1 VPNSEVLNASR
12 GREGM
17 GSAADAPLPVARW
30 IAILV
35 LLFLIVIGAL
45 VALGTSGLNVLA
57 GLQAFVSAESHWSK
71 GQKDASL
78 ALSRY
83 LDTGEEAD
91 YRRFLGR
98 LAVPLGDRKARLALQ
113 KPSPDVRA
121 AQQGFLE
128 GRNSLSSVD
137 EMAQLFLR
145 YQNVPVFSRA
155 IEVWE
160 RADLLV
166 DEMIDLGTRIHDAP
180 MPLPPPAR
188 AAFAKEIDRLNER
201 ATVLEDAFS
210 AAIFQATR
218 WARGR
223 LIVAILVMTGLLGA
237 LSVGASAL
245 IARLLRRHDEALR
258 SSERRYRL
266 LFERNL
272 AGLFRTTLDGRILD
286 CNSAFA
292 RILGYPSRED
302 VLKVSALDLY
312 AEPSD
317 RESFLA
323 RLAHQR
329 VLVNFELSLKR
340 RDGTPVWV
348 LANET
353 LLAAEGGGDPVME
366 GSLIDIT
373 DRKRAEQQRWHQAN
387 HDALTD
393 LPNRVLFND
402 RLSLAILHA
411 HRRRQSLAVMF
422 LDLDHFKRVND
433 TVGHSAGDELL
444 VKAAD
449 RLRRCIRADDTV
461 ARVGGDEFLLLLNGI
476 ARENDAATMARKI
489 LEVLS
494 EPFLIQKR
502 ELFIEAS
509 IGIGLYPGDG
519 QDAEMLVA
527 NVDTAMYRAKETGRN
542 TFQFFTRK
550 MQEQSQER
558 AAMESG
564 LRRALPRGEF
574 VLHYQPIL
582 RLATRVPIGVE
593 ALVRWRHP
601 EKGILSPREFIPLAE
616 DVGLITRVG
625 EWVLRHACEQARSW
639 QVRGAPN
646 LRVSVNVSARQF
658 HQRDFA
664 AAVRLIV
671 EETGLPPASLELEIT
686 ESIAMQ
692 DVTHTVRMLTELT
705 EFGVQISM
713 DDFGTGHSSLNYL
726 KHFPIRRLKIDQ
738 SFVAGMAHDEKD
750 KAIVATIIAMASNL
764 GLDVT
769 AEGVE
774 TEEQATLLGALGC
787 PDVQGFLFGRPVPAA
802 EVEAALG
809 LGPGRPGL
817 ELQSPSGPGA

>member
-1 VPNSEVLNASR
+1 MSNSEDENGSR
-12 GREGM
+12 PRSG
-17 GSAADAPLPVARW
+17 ATALAKPPLPVARW

-35 LLFLIVIGAL
+35 GLFLIVIVAL
-45 VALGTSGLNVLA
+45 VAVGASGLNVLA
-57 GLQAFVSAESHWSK
+57 GLQSFVSAESHWSK

-83 LDTGEEAD
+83 LDTRDESD
-91 YRRFLGR
+91 YKRFVGR
-98 LAVPLGDRKARLALQ
+98 LGVTLGDRKARQALELPLPDLA
-113 KPSPDVRA
+113 A
-121 AQQGFLE
+121 AQEGFLE
-128 GRNSLSSVD
+128 GRNGGANVN
-137 EMAQLFLR
+137 EMTRLFLR
-145 YQNVPVFSRA
+145 FHDSSTFVRA
-155 IEVWE
+155 IEMWE
-160 RADLLV
+160 RGDRLV
-166 DEMIDLGTRIHDAP
+166 DETLELGARIHAA
-180 MPLPPPAR
+180 PPPIPPDIHAS
-188 AAFAKEIDRLNER
+188 FAKEIDRLNDR
-201 ATVLEDAFS
+201 ATLIEDAFS
-210 AAIFQATR
+210 ATVIQTTR
-218 WARGR
+218 WVRSR
-223 LIVAILVMTGLLGA
+223 LIAAILAMTVLLGA
-237 LSVGASAL
+237 IAVGASAL
-245 IARLLRRHDEALR
+245 IARLLHRRDDALR
-258 SSERRYRL
+258 SSERRFRL

-272 AGLFRTTLDGRILD
+272 AGLFRTTLDGKILD

-312 AEPSD
+312 ADPSD

-323 RLAHQR
+323 RLARQR
-329 VLVNFELSLKR
+329 VLVNFELCLKR
-340 RDGTPVWV
+340 GDGTTVWV
-348 LANET
+348 LANES
-353 LLAAEGGGDPVME
+353 LLEPEGGGEAVME

-373 DRKRAEQQRWHQAN
+373 DRKRAEQQSWHQAN

-411 HRRRQSLAVMF
+411 QRRRQSLAVMF

-433 TVGHSAGDELL
+433 TLGHSSGDELL

-449 RLRRCIRADDTV
+449 RLRRCIRSDDTV

-476 ARENDAATMARKI
+476 GREPDAATMARKI
-489 LEVLS
+489 LQVIS

-502 ELFIEAS
+502 ELFVEAS

-519 QDAEMLVA
+519 EDAEMLVA

-542 TFQFFTRK
+542 SFQFFTQK

-558 AAMESG
+558 AVMESG

-574 VLHYQPIL
+574 ILHYQPIL

-593 ALVRWRHP
+593 ALVRWQHP

-616 DVGLITRVG
+616 DIGLIARVG
-625 EWVLRHACEQARSW
+625 EWVLRRSCEQLVAW
-639 QVRGAPN
+639 HAGGASS
-646 LRVSVNVSARQF
+646 LRMSVNVSARQF

-664 AAVRLIV
+664 ASVRRIV
-671 EETGLPPASLELEIT
+671 EESGLAPVFLELEIT

-692 DVTHTVRMLTELT
+692 DVTHTGRVLSELNDL
-705 EFGVQISM
+705 GVHISM

-726 KHFPIRRLKIDQ
+726 KHFPIQRLKIDQ
-738 SFVAGMAHDEKD
+738 SFVAGMAQDQKD
-750 KAIVATIIAMASNL
+750 KAIVATIIAIAGNL

-774 TEEQATLLGALGC
+774 TEEQAALLLGMGC
-787 PDVQGFLFGRPVPAA
+787 ADVQGFLFGRPVSADEL
-802 EVEAALG
+802 EVTLG
-809 LGPGRPGL
+809 LGTPPPGFEALRP
-817 ELQSPSGPGA
+817 SNPGA

>member
-1 VPNSEVLNASR
+1 MSNSEKGIASTPR
-12 GREGM
+12 
-17 GSAADAPLPVARW
+17 AAGTAIAQTPLPVARW
-30 IAILV
+30 IAIV
-35 LLFLIVIGAL
+35 VGLFLVVIVAL
-45 VALGTSGLNVLA
+45 VAVGASGLDLLA
-57 GLQAFVSAESHWSK
+57 GLQSFVSAESHWAK

-83 LDTGEEAD
+83 LDTGDESD
-91 YRRFLGR
+91 YRRFVGR
-98 LAVPLGDRKARLALQ
+98 LGVTLGDRKARLALEQ
-113 KPSPDVRA
+113 PRPDLAA

-128 GRNSLSSVD
+128 GRNGGGNVD
-137 EMAQLFLR
+137 EMTRLYLR
-145 YQNVPVFSRA
+145 FHEVSIFSRA

-160 RADLLV
+160 RGDLLV
-166 DEMIDLGTRIHDAP
+166 AEMLELGARIHEHP
-180 MPLPPPAR
+180 RPLPPEVHAG
-188 AAFAKEIDRLNER
+188 FAKQIDRLNDR
-201 ATVLEDAFS
+201 ATIIEDAFS
-210 AAIFQATR
+210 ATVLQATR
-218 WARGR
+218 WVRSR
-223 LIVAILVMTGLLGA
+223 LVAAILAMTLLLGA
-237 LSVGASAL
+237 LAVAASAL
-245 IARLLRRHDEALR
+245 IARLLRRRDEALR
-258 SSERRYRL
+258 SSEQRFRL

-292 RILGYPSRED
+292 RILGYSPRED

-312 AEPSD
+312 ADPSD
-317 RESFLA
+317 RESFLV
-323 RLAHQR
+323 RLARQR
-329 VLVNFELSLKR
+329 VLVNFELRLKR
-340 RDGTPVWV
+340 RDGTTVWV
-348 LANET
+348 LANES
-353 LLAAEGGGDPVME
+353 LLEPEGGGEAVME

-373 DRKRAEQQRWHQAN
+373 DRKHAEHQRWHQAN

-411 HRRRQSLAVMF
+411 QRRRLSLAVMF

-433 TVGHSAGDELL
+433 TLGHSAGDELL
-444 VKAAD
+444 VKVAD
-449 RLRRCIRADDTV
+449 RLRCCIRADDTV

-476 ARENDAATMARKI
+476 GREADAATMARKI
-489 LEVLS
+489 LQVVS
-494 EPFLIQKR
+494 EPYLIQKR
-502 ELFIEAS
+502 ELFVEAS

-519 QDAEMLVA
+519 EDAEKLVA

-542 TFQFFTRK
+542 SFQFFTQK

-558 AAMESG
+558 AVMESG

-616 DVGLITRVG
+616 DIGLITRVG
-625 EWVLRHACEQARSW
+625 EWVLRRSCEQLVAW
-639 QVRGAPN
+639 HARGASS
-646 LRVSVNVSARQF
+646 LRMSVNVSARQF
-658 HQRDFA
+658 HQKDFA
-664 AAVRLIV
+664 ASVRRIV
-671 EETGLPPASLELEIT
+671 EESGLAPVFLELEIT

-692 DVTHTVRMLTELT
+692 DVIHTGRILSELNDL
-705 EFGVQISM
+705 GVHISM

-750 KAIVATIIAMASNL
+750 KAIVATIISIAGNL

-774 TEEQATLLGALGC
+774 TEEQAALLMGLGC
-787 PDVQGFLFGRPVPAA
+787 ADVQGFLFGRPVAA
-802 EVEAALG
+802 EELEVTLG
-809 LGPGRPGL
+809 LGPLPPGFESVRP
-817 ELQSPSGPGA
+817 SKPAT

>member
-1 VPNSEVLNASR
+1 MSNSETGIVSR
-12 GREGM
+12 PR
-17 GSAADAPLPVARW
+17 SAATATAEAPLPVGRW
-30 IAILV
+30 IAIV
-35 LLFLIVIGAL
+35 VGLFLVVIVAL
-45 VALGTSGLNVLA
+45 VAVGAYGLDVLA
-57 GLQAFVSAESHWSK
+57 GLQSFVSAESHWAK

-83 LDTGEEAD
+83 LDTGDESD
-91 YRRFLGR
+91 YRRFVGR
-98 LAVPLGDRKARLALQ
+98 LGVTLGDRKARLALEL
-113 KPSPDVRA
+113 PRPDLAA

-128 GRNSLSSVD
+128 GRNGGANVD
-137 EMAQLFLR
+137 EMTRFYLR
-145 YQNVPVFSRA
+145 FHGIPIFSRA
-155 IEVWE
+155 VEVWE
-160 RADLLV
+160 RGDLLV
-166 DEMIDLGTRIHDAP
+166 AEMLDLGARIHGHTL
-180 MPLPPPAR
+180 PLPREVHAG
-188 AAFAKEIDRLNER
+188 FAKEIDRLNER
-201 ATVLEDAFS
+201 ATIIEDAFS
-210 AAIFQATR
+210 ATVLQATR
-218 WARGR
+218 WVRSR
-223 LIVAILVMTGLLGA
+223 LVAAILAMTLLLGA
-237 LSVGASAL
+237 LAVAASAL
-245 IARLLRRHDEALR
+245 IARLLRRRDEALR
-258 SSERRYRL
+258 SSEQRFRL

-292 RILGYPSRED
+292 RILGYPARED

-312 AEPSD
+312 ADPSD
-317 RESFLA
+317 RDSFLA
-323 RLAHQR
+323 RLARQR
-329 VLVNFELSLKR
+329 VLINFELNLKR
-340 RDGTPVWV
+340 RDGTTVWV
-348 LANET
+348 LANES
-353 LLAAEGGGDPVME
+353 LLEPEGGGEAVME

-373 DRKRAEQQRWHQAN
+373 DRKHAEHQRWHQAN

-411 HRRRQSLAVMF
+411 QRRRQSLAVMF

-433 TVGHSAGDELL
+433 TLGHSAGDELL

-449 RLRRCIRADDTV
+449 RLRCCIRADDTV

-476 ARENDAATMARKI
+476 GREADAATMARKI
-489 LEVLS
+489 LQVVS
-494 EPFLIQKR
+494 EPYLIQNR
-502 ELFIEAS
+502 ELFVEAS

-519 QDAEMLVA
+519 EDAEKLVA

-542 TFQFFTRK
+542 SFQFFTQK

-582 RLATRVPIGVE
+582 HLATRVPIGVE

-616 DVGLITRVG
+616 DIGLITRVG
-625 EWVLRHACEQARSW
+625 EWVLRRSCEQLVAW
-639 QVRGAPN
+639 YARGASS
-646 LRVSVNVSARQF
+646 LRMSVNVSARQF
-658 HQRDFA
+658 HQKDFA
-664 AAVRLIV
+664 ASVRRIV
-671 EETGLPPASLELEIT
+671 EESGLAPDFLELEIT

-692 DVTHTVRMLTELT
+692 DVIHTGRILSELNDL
-705 EFGVQISM
+705 GVHISM

-750 KAIVATIIAMASNL
+750 KAIVATIISIAGNL
-764 GLDVT
+764 GLGVT

-774 TEEQATLLGALGC
+774 TEEQAALLLGMGC
-787 PDVQGFLFGRPVPAA
+787 ADVQGFLFGRPVAA
-802 EVEAALG
+802 EELEVTLG
-809 LGPGRPGL
+809 LGAAAPGFESVRP
-817 ELQSPSGPGA
+817 SKSAT

>member
-1 VPNSEVLNASR
+1 MPNSENPSAPR
-12 GREGM
+12 GRAGAVPAVE
-17 GSAADAPLPVARW
+17 APLPVARW

-35 LLFLIVIGAL
+35 VLFLIVIGAI

-83 LDTGEEAD
+83 LSSGDDAD

-113 KPSPDVRA
+113 QSPPDVRA

-128 GRNSLSSVD
+128 GRNSLSNVE
-137 EMAQLFLR
+137 EMARLFLR
-145 YQNVPVFSRA
+145 YKDLPVFTRA

-160 RADLLV
+160 RADLLI
-166 DEMIDLGTRIHDAP
+166 DEMVDLGTRIHESPTPFPEATHN
-180 MPLPPPAR
+180 
-188 AAFAKEIDRLNER
+188 AFAKEIDRLNER
-201 ATVLEDAFS
+201 ATILEDAFS
-210 AAIFQATR
+210 AAIAQATR
-218 WARGR
+218 WARTR
-223 LIVAILVMTGLLGA
+223 LIVAILVMTCLLGA

-258 SSERRYRL
+258 ASERRFRL

-312 AEPSD
+312 SEPSD

-329 VLVNFELSLKR
+329 VLVNFELCLKR
-340 RDGTPVWV
+340 QDGTMVWV
-348 LANET
+348 LANES
-353 LLAAEGGGDPVME
+353 LLEPEGGGEPVME

-411 HRRRQSLAVMF
+411 QRRRQSLAVMF

-433 TVGHSAGDELL
+433 TLGHSAGDELL

-494 EPFLIQKR
+494 EPFLVQKR

-509 IGIGLYPGDG
+509 IGIGLYPSDG
-519 QDAEMLVA
+519 LDAEALVA

-542 TFQFFTRK
+542 SFQFFTRK
-550 MQEQSQER
+550 MQEQSQAR

-625 EWVLRHACEQARSW
+625 EWVLRRACEQAKSW
-639 QVRGAPN
+639 QVRGATH
-646 LRVSVNVSARQF
+646 LRISVNVSARQF

-664 AAVRLIV
+664 AAVRRIV

-692 DVTHTVRMLTELT
+692 DVTHTGKMLAELS

-738 SFVAGMAHDEKD
+738 SFVAGMTHDEKD
-750 KAIVATIIAMASNL
+750 KAIVATIISMAVNL

-774 TEEQATLLGALGC
+774 TEEQAALLGALGC
-787 PDVQGFLFGRPVPAA
+787 PDVQGFLFGRPAPAE
-802 EVEAALG
+802 EVEPALG
-809 LGPGRPGL
+809 LGPGIAVSLP
-817 ELQSPSGPGA
+817 

>member
-1 VPNSEVLNASR
+1 MPNSERASASR
-12 GREGM
+12 NRSGAISVSE
-17 GSAADAPLPVARW
+17 APLPVARW
-30 IAILV
+30 IAVLV
-35 LLFLIVIGAL
+35 VLFLIAIGAL
-45 VALGTSGLNVLA
+45 MAVGASGLTLLA
-57 GLQAFVSAESHWSK
+57 SLQAFVSAESHWSK

-78 ALSRY
+78 ALTRY
-83 LDTGEEAD
+83 LDSGDEAD

-98 LAVPLGDRKARLALQ
+98 LGVTLGDRKARLALQ
-113 KPSPDVRA
+113 QPLPDRRVARE
-121 AQQGFLE
+121 GFLE
-128 GRNSLSSVD
+128 GRNSISSSD
-137 EMAQLFLR
+137 EMSELFLR
-145 YQNVPVFSRA
+145 YRNIAVFSRA
-155 IEVWE
+155 VEIWE

-166 DEMIDLGTRIHDAP
+166 DEMIDLGTRVHDTSL
-180 MPLPPPAR
+180 PLPPQVR
-188 AAFAKEIDRLNER
+188 AGFAGEIDRLNGR
-201 ATVLEDAFS
+201 ATVLEDGFS
-210 AAIFQATR
+210 AAIAKATR
-218 WARGR
+218 WVRNR
-223 LIVAILVMTGLLGA
+223 LIAAILSVTGLLGA

-245 IARLLRRHDEALR
+245 IARLLHRRDEALR

-272 AGLFRTTLDGRILD
+272 AGLYRTTLDGRILD

-302 VLKVSALDLY
+302 VLMVSALDLY

-329 VLVNFELSLKR
+329 VLINFELSLKR
-340 RDGTPVWV
+340 RDGTKVWV
-348 LANET
+348 LANES
-353 LLAAEGGGDPVME
+353 LLEPEGGGEAVME

-402 RLSLAILHA
+402 RLSFAILHA
-411 HRRRQSLAVMF
+411 QRRRQSLAVMF
-422 LDLDHFKRVND
+422 LDLDHFKRIND
-433 TVGHSAGDELL
+433 TLGHSAGDELL

-449 RLRRCIRADDTV
+449 RLRHCIRSDDTV

-476 ARENDAATMARKI
+476 EREADVARMARKI
-489 LEVLS
+489 LQVLS
-494 EPFLIQKR
+494 EPFLVQKR
-502 ELFIEAS
+502 ELFVEAS

-519 QDAEMLVA
+519 KDAEMLVA

-542 TFQFFTRK
+542 SFQFFTRR

-574 VLHYQPIL
+574 VLHYQPIF

-593 ALVRWRHP
+593 ALLRWVHP
-601 EKGILSPREFIPLAE
+601 EKGVLLPREFVPIAE
-616 DVGLITRVG
+616 DAGLITRVG
-625 EWVLRHACEQARSW
+625 EWVIRRACEQTCEWHA
-639 QVRGAPN
+639 RGAPK

-658 HQRDFA
+658 QHRAFA
-664 AAVRLIV
+664 AAVRRIV

-686 ESIAMQ
+686 ESVAMQ
-692 DVTHTVRMLTELT
+692 DLAHTGLMLTELT
-705 EFGVQISM
+705 DFGVQISM

-738 SFVAGMAHDEKD
+738 SFVAGMAHHEKD
-750 KAIVATIIAMASNL
+750 KAIVATIISIASNL
-764 GLDVT
+764 GLEVT

-774 TEEQATLLGALGC
+774 TEEQATLLAGLGC
-787 PDVQGFLFGRPVPAA
+787 PDVQGFLFSRPVPP
-802 EVEAALG
+802 EQLEAVLR
-809 LGPGRPGL
+809 LGPKPPGV
-817 ELQSPSGPGA
+817 EGVSPVGPGA

>member
-1 VPNSEVLNASR
+1 MPNSEVLSASP
-12 GREGM
+12 GRAGA
-17 GSAADAPLPVARW
+17 GSPVEAPLPVGKW

-35 LLFLIVIGAL
+35 VLFLIVIGAI
-45 VALGTSGLNVLA
+45 VAVGTSGLNVLA
-57 GLQAFVSAESHWSK
+57 GLQEFVSAESHWSK

-83 LDTGEEAD
+83 LDTGDEAD
-91 YRRFLGR
+91 FRRFLGR
-98 LAVPLGDRKARLALQ
+98 LAVPLGDRKARLALRQ
-113 KPSPDVRA
+113 STPDRPA

-128 GRNSLSSVD
+128 GRNTLSGAE
-137 EMAQLFLR
+137 EMTQLFLR
-145 YQNVPVFSRA
+145 YQGVSVFTRA
-155 IEVWE
+155 IEIWE
-160 RADLLV
+160 RGDLLV
-166 DEMIDLGTRIHDAP
+166 DETLDLGARIHAAP
-180 MPLPPPAR
+180 PPLAPPAR
-188 AAFAKEIDRLNER
+188 EAFAKEIDRLNER

-210 AAIFQATR
+210 AAIGQATR
-218 WARGR
+218 WAKGR
-223 LIVAILVMTGLLGA
+223 LLAAILVMTGLLGA
-237 LSVGASAL
+237 LAVGASAL

-258 SSERRYRL
+258 ASERRFRL

-292 RILGYPSRED
+292 RILGYASRED

-329 VLVNFELSLKR
+329 VLVNFELCLKR
-340 RDGTPVWV
+340 RDGSTVWV
-348 LANET
+348 LANES
-353 LLAAEGGGDPVME
+353 LLEPEGGGELVME

-411 HRRRQSLAVMF
+411 QRRRQSLAVMF

-433 TVGHSAGDELL
+433 TLGHSAGDELL

-476 ARENDAATMARKI
+476 ARENDAATMARKV

-519 QDAEMLVA
+519 QDAETLVA

-550 MQEQSQER
+550 MQEQSQAR

-616 DVGLITRVG
+616 DVGLIARVG
-625 EWVLRHACEQARSW
+625 EWVLRRACEQARSW
-639 QVRGAPN
+639 QVRGVPN

-664 AAVRLIV
+664 AAVRRIV
-671 EETGLPPASLELEIT
+671 EETGLPPASLDLEIT

-692 DVTHTVRMLTELT
+692 DVTHTGRMLTDLA

-774 TEEQATLLGALGC
+774 TEEQAALLGALGC
-787 PDVQGFLFGRPVPAA
+787 PDVQGFLFGRPVPAE
-802 EVEAALG
+802 EVEPALG
-809 LGPGRPGL
+809 LG
-817 ELQSPSGPGA
+817 QGAPASSS

>member
-1 VPNSEVLNASR
+1 MVNGPR
-12 GREGM
+12 GRAGA
-17 GSAADAPLPVARW
+17 GSAAEAPLPVAKW
-30 IAILV
+30 ITILV
-35 LLFLIVIGAL
+35 ALFLIVIGAI
-45 VALGTSGLNVLA
+45 VALGTSGLNVLT
-57 GLQAFVSAESHWSK
+57 GLQAFVNAESHWSK
-71 GQKDASL
+71 GQKDAAL

-83 LDTGEEAD
+83 LDTGDEAD

-98 LAVPLGDRKARLALQ
+98 LAVPLGDRKARLALRQ
-113 KPSPDVRA
+113 PAPDARA

-128 GRNSLSSVD
+128 GRNSLSGAD
-137 EMAQLFLR
+137 EMARLFLR
-145 YQNVPVFSRA
+145 YQSLPVFTRA
-155 IEVWE
+155 IEIWE
-160 RADLLV
+160 RGDVLV
-166 DEMIDLGTRIHDAP
+166 DEMLDLGASIHAAP
-180 MPLPPPAR
+180 TPLPPPAR
-188 AAFAKEIDRLNER
+188 EAFAKEIDRLNER

-210 AAIFQATR
+210 AAIGQATN
-218 WARGR
+218 WARSR
-223 LIVAILVMTGLLGA
+223 LITAILVMTCLLAA
-237 LSVGASAL
+237 LAAGASAL

-302 VLKVSALDLY
+302 VLKASALDLY

-340 RDGTPVWV
+340 KDGTAVWV

-353 LLAAEGGGDPVME
+353 LLEPEGGGEAVME

-373 DRKRAEQQRWHQAN
+373 DRKRAEHQRWHQAN

-411 HRRRQSLAVMF
+411 QRRRQSLAVMF

-519 QDAEMLVA
+519 QDAETLVA

-550 MQEQSQER
+550 MQEQSQQR

-616 DVGLITRVG
+616 DVGLIARVG
-625 EWVLRHACEQARSW
+625 EWVLRRACEQARSW
-639 QVRGAPN
+639 QVRGAPA

-664 AAVRLIV
+664 AAVRRIV
-671 EETGLPPASLELEIT
+671 EETGLPPASLDLEIT

-692 DVTHTVRMLTELT
+692 DVTHTGRMLTELT

-750 KAIVATIIAMASNL
+750 KAIVATIISMASNL

-774 TEEQATLLGALGC
+774 TDEQAALLGALGC
-787 PDVQGFLFGRPVPAA
+787 QDVQGFLFGRPVPAE
-802 EVEAALG
+802 EVELALG
-809 LGPGRPGL
+809 LDSGRFDLGL
-817 ELQSPSGPGA
+817 MSPMWPNA

>member
-1 VPNSEVLNASR
+1 VTNSERASTFR
-12 GREGM
+12 RLSGPIPVVE
-17 GSAADAPLPVARW
+17 APLPVARW

-35 LLFLIVIGAL
+35 ALFLIVIVTLVVLGA
-45 VALGTSGLNVLA
+45 SGLNGLA
-57 GLQAFVSAESHWSK
+57 GLQGFVSAESQWSK
-71 GQKDASL
+71 GQKDATL

-83 LDTGEEAD
+83 LDSGDESD

-98 LAVPLGDRKARLALQ
+98 LGVTLGDRKARLALQ
-113 KPSPDVRA
+113 QPQPDMQRA
-121 AQQGFLE
+121 RLGIVE
-128 GRNSLSSVD
+128 GRNSESD
-137 EMAQLFLR
+137 AEMMTELFVR
-145 YQNVPVFSRA
+145 YRHVAVFARA
-155 IEVWE
+155 IAIWE
-160 RADLLV
+160 RGDLLV
-166 DEMIDLGTRIHDAP
+166 DEMIDLGARMHVTP
-180 MPLPPPAR
+180 TPLPPEVHRVFAR
-188 AAFAKEIDRLNER
+188 DIVRLNER
-201 ATVLEDAFS
+201 ATILEDAFS
-210 AAIFQATR
+210 ATIGQATR
-218 WARGR
+218 WVRSR
-223 LIVAILVMTGLLGA
+223 LIAAVLVMTVLLVA
-237 LSVGASAL
+237 LSVSASAL
-245 IARLLRRHDEALR
+245 IARLLHRRDEAMR

-292 RILGYPSRED
+292 RILGYPSRDD
-302 VLKVSALDLY
+302 VLKVSALELY

-329 VLVNFELSLKR
+329 VLVNFELCLKR
-340 RDGTPVWV
+340 RDGAAVWV

-353 LLAAEGGGDPVME
+353 LLEPEAGGEAVME

-402 RLSLAILHA
+402 RLTLAILHA
-411 HRRRQSLAVMF
+411 QRRHHSLAVMF

-433 TVGHSAGDELL
+433 TLGHSAGDELL

-449 RLRRCIRADDTV
+449 RLRCCIRPDDTV

-476 ARENDAATMARKI
+476 EQEADAATMARKI
-489 LEVLS
+489 LQVVS
-494 EPFLIQKR
+494 EPFVIQAR
-502 ELFIEAS
+502 ELFVEAS

-519 QDAEMLVA
+519 EDAEMLVA
-527 NVDTAMYRAKETGRN
+527 NVDTAMYRAKESGRN
-542 TFQFFTRK
+542 SYQFFTRR

-582 RLATRVPIGVE
+582 RLATRLPIGVE
-593 ALVRWRHP
+593 ALIRWRHP
-601 EKGILSPREFIPLAE
+601 EKGVLPPREFIPLAE
-616 DVGLITRVG
+616 EVGLIARLG
-625 EWVLRHACEQARSW
+625 DWVLRRACEQACRW
-639 QVRGAPN
+639 QARGASN

-658 HQRDFA
+658 QQRNFA
-664 AAVRLIV
+664 AAVRRVV

-686 ESIAMQ
+686 ESIAMR
-692 DVTHTVRMLTELT
+692 DVTHSGRILTELT
-705 EFGVQISM
+705 DFGVQISM

-750 KAIVATIIAMASNL
+750 KAIVSTIISIAGNL

-774 TEEQATLLGALGC
+774 TEEQAALLAGLGC
-787 PDVQGFLFGRPVPAA
+787 ANVQGFLFGRPVPAGELDA
-802 EVEAALG
+802 VLG
-809 LGPGRPGL
+809 LGP
-817 ELQSPSGPGA
+817 ELLGVEIVNPVKPGA

>member
-1 VPNSEVLNASR
+1 MSNSENGSASR
-12 GREGM
+12 LRPGATAVSE
-17 GSAADAPLPVARW
+17 APLPVARW

-35 LLFLIVIGAL
+35 AGFLVVIVTL
-45 VALGTSGLNVLA
+45 VAVGASGLNVLA

-83 LDTGEEAD
+83 LDTGADAD

-98 LAVPLGDRKARLALQ
+98 LAVSLGDRKARLALQ
-113 KPSPDVRA
+113 QPKPDVRA
-121 AQQGFLE
+121 AHEGFLE
-128 GRNSLSSVD
+128 GRNSLSSVE

-145 YQNVPVFSRA
+145 YKSIAAFSRA

-166 DEMIDLGTRIHDAP
+166 DEMIELGTRVHDAP
-180 MPLPPPAR
+180 TPLTPADH

-210 AAIFQATR
+210 ASVLQATR
-218 WARGR
+218 WVRSR
-223 LIVAILVMTGLLGA
+223 LIAAILAMTLLLGA
-237 LSVGASAL
+237 LAVVASAL
-245 IARLLRRHDEALR
+245 IARLLRRRDDALR

-292 RILGYPSRED
+292 RILGYSSRED

-329 VLVNFELSLKR
+329 VLVNFELCLKR
-340 RDGTPVWV
+340 RDGTSVWV
-348 LANET
+348 LANES
-353 LLAAEGGGDPVME
+353 LLEPEGGGEAVME

-402 RLSLAILHA
+402 RLSLSILHA
-411 HRRRQSLAVMF
+411 QRRRQSLAVMF

-433 TVGHSAGDELL
+433 TLGHSAGDELL

-449 RLRRCIRADDTV
+449 RLRRCIRSDDTV

-476 ARENDAATMARKI
+476 EREADAATMARKI
-489 LEVLS
+489 LQVIS

-502 ELFIEAS
+502 ELFVEAS

-519 QDAEMLVA
+519 KDAEMLVA

-542 TFQFFTRK
+542 SFQFFTQK

-574 VLHYQPIL
+574 VLHYQAIL

-593 ALVRWRHP
+593 ALVRWQHP

-625 EWVLRHACEQARSW
+625 EWVLRRSCEQLVEWHA
-639 QVRGAPN
+639 RGASS
-646 LRVSVNVSARQF
+646 LRMSVNVSARQF
-658 HQRDFA
+658 RQRDFA
-664 AAVRLIV
+664 VAVRRIV
-671 EETGLPPASLELEIT
+671 EEAGLPPDFLELEIT

-692 DVTHTVRMLTELT
+692 DVTHTGRILSELNDL
-705 EFGVQISM
+705 GVHISM

-738 SFVAGMAHDEKD
+738 SFVAGMARDEKD
-750 KAIVATIIAMASNL
+750 KAIVATIIAIAANL
-764 GLDVT
+764 GLEVT

-774 TEEQATLLGALGC
+774 TEEQAALLLGMGC
-787 PDVQGFLFGRPVPAA
+787 ADVQGFLFGRPVAA
-802 EVEAALG
+802 DDLEVTLG
-809 LGPGRPGL
+809 LGAVPPGFDVVRP
-817 ELQSPSGPGA
+817 SKSRT

>member
-1 VPNSEVLNASR
+1 MVNGPR
-12 GREGM
+12 GRAGA
-17 GSAADAPLPVARW
+17 GSAAEAPLPVAKW
-30 IAILV
+30 ITILV
-35 LLFLIVIGAL
+35 ALFLIVIGAI
-45 VALGTSGLNVLA
+45 VALGTSGLNVLT
-57 GLQAFVSAESHWSK
+57 GLQAFVNAESHWSK
-71 GQKDASL
+71 GQKDAAL
-78 ALSRY
+78 ALSCY
-83 LDTGEEAD
+83 LDTGDEAD

-98 LAVPLGDRKARLALQ
+98 LAVPLGDRKARLALRQ
-113 KPSPDVRA
+113 PAPDARA

-128 GRNSLSSVD
+128 GRNSLSGAD
-137 EMAQLFLR
+137 EMARLFLR
-145 YQNVPVFSRA
+145 YQSLPVFTRA
-155 IEVWE
+155 IEIWE
-160 RADLLV
+160 RGDVLV
-166 DEMIDLGTRIHDAP
+166 DEMLDLGASIHAAP
-180 MPLPPPAR
+180 TPLPPPAR
-188 AAFAKEIDRLNER
+188 EAFAKEIDRLNER

-210 AAIFQATR
+210 AAIGQATN
-218 WARGR
+218 WARSR
-223 LIVAILVMTGLLGA
+223 LITAILVMTCLLAA
-237 LSVGASAL
+237 LAAGASAL

-302 VLKVSALDLY
+302 VLKASALDLY

-340 RDGTPVWV
+340 KDGTAVWV

-353 LLAAEGGGDPVME
+353 LLEPEGGGEAVME

-373 DRKRAEQQRWHQAN
+373 DRKRAEHQRWHQAN

-411 HRRRQSLAVMF
+411 QRRRQSLAVMF

-519 QDAEMLVA
+519 QDAETLVA

-550 MQEQSQER
+550 MQEQSQQR

-616 DVGLITRVG
+616 DVGLIARVG
-625 EWVLRHACEQARSW
+625 EWVLRRACEQARSW
-639 QVRGAPN
+639 QVRGAPA

-664 AAVRLIV
+664 AAVRRIV
-671 EETGLPPASLELEIT
+671 EETGLPPASLDLEIT

-692 DVTHTVRMLTELT
+692 DVTHTGRMLTELT

-750 KAIVATIIAMASNL
+750 KAIVATIISMASNL

-774 TEEQATLLGALGC
+774 TDEQAALLGALGC
-787 PDVQGFLFGRPVPAA
+787 QDVQGFLFGRPVPAE
-802 EVEAALG
+802 EVELALG
-809 LGPGRPGL
+809 LDSGRFDLGL
-817 ELQSPSGPGA
+817 MSPMWPNA

>member
-1 VPNSEVLNASR
+1 
-12 GREGM
+12 
-17 GSAADAPLPVARW
+17 VAG
-30 IAILV
+30 
-35 LLFLIVIGAL
+35 FLIVIVAL
-45 VALGTSGLNVLA
+45 VAVGASGLNLLA
-57 GLQAFVSAESHWSK
+57 GQQSFVSAESHWSK

-83 LDTGEEAD
+83 LDTGDESD
-91 YRRFLGR
+91 YRRFVGR
-98 LAVPLGDRKARLALQ
+98 LGVALGDRKARLALER
-113 KPSPDVRA
+113 PRPDLAA

-128 GRNSLSSVD
+128 GRNGGANVD
-137 EMAQLFLR
+137 EMIYLFLR
-145 YQNVPVFSRA
+145 FHDVSIVSRA
-155 IEVWE
+155 IEIWE
-160 RADLLV
+160 RGDRVV
-166 DEMIDLGTRIHDAP
+166 DEMLELGARIHETP
-180 MPLPPPAR
+180 SPIPPDVR
-188 AAFAKEIDRLNER
+188 VNFAKEIDRLNDR
-201 ATVLEDAFS
+201 ATVIEDAFS
-210 AAIFQATR
+210 ATVLQATR
-218 WARGR
+218 WVRSR
-223 LIVAILVMTGLLGA
+223 LIAAILAMTVLLGA
-237 LSVGASAL
+237 LAVGASAL
-245 IARLLRRHDEALR
+245 IARLLRRRDEALR

-329 VLVNFELSLKR
+329 VLVNFELCLKR
-340 RDGTPVWV
+340 RDGTTVWV
-348 LANET
+348 LANES
-353 LLAAEGGGDPVME
+353 LLEPEGGGEAVME

-433 TVGHSAGDELL
+433 TLGHSAGDELL

-449 RLRRCIRADDTV
+449 RLRRCIRSDDTV

-476 ARENDAATMARKI
+476 AREADAATMARKI
-489 LEVLS
+489 LQVIS

-502 ELFIEAS
+502 ELFVEAS

-519 QDAEMLVA
+519 EDAEMLVA

-542 TFQFFTRK
+542 SFQFFTQK

-574 VLHYQPIL
+574 ILHYQPIL

-593 ALVRWRHP
+593 ALVRWQHP

-625 EWVLRHACEQARSW
+625 EWVLRRSCEQLVEWHA
-639 QVRGAPN
+639 RGASS
-646 LRVSVNVSARQF
+646 LRMSVNVSARQF

-664 AAVRLIV
+664 VAVRRIV
-671 EETGLPPASLELEIT
+671 EETGLAPAFLELEIT

-692 DVTHTVRMLTELT
+692 DVTHTGRILSELNDL
-705 EFGVQISM
+705 GVHISM

-738 SFVAGMAHDEKD
+738 SFVAGMARDEKD
-750 KAIVATIIAMASNL
+750 KAIVATIIAIASNL

-774 TEEQATLLGALGC
+774 TEEQAALLEGMGC
-787 PDVQGFLFGRPVPAA
+787 ADVQGFLFGRPVPAEEL
-802 EVEAALG
+802 EVTLG
-809 LGPGRPGL
+809 LGAAPPGFEAVRP
-817 ELQSPSGPGA
+817 SKPAT